1 MRNILRHEIYL
12 TLNVHADLWYIFGK
26 ENNIDLYPPVLISFL
41 DNLYIMKKIFNATM
55 IVYFGKL
62 LNATKV

>member
-1 MRNILRHEIYL
+1 MRNILIHEIYL
-12 TLNVHADLWYIFGK
+12 YIFGK
-26 ENNIDLYPPVLISFL
+26 ENNIDLYPPVLFLFL
-41 DNLYIMKKIFNATM
+41 DYLYIMKKIFNATM